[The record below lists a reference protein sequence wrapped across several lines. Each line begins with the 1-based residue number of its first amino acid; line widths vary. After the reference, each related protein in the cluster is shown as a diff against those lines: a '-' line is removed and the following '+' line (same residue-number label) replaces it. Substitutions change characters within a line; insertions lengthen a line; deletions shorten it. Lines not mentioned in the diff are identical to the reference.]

1 MTEALLVIYFLVLLY
16 AMRAKPRY
24 VRGPWLFL
32 LRTFFPNWKFFHAV
46 GHVPHLRVR
55 AGVRSGGEDIWSAWR
70 EIYPRR
76 QRSVWH
82 LFHNPQTNLGLA
94 QQNLV
99 DHFWADVYDLPE
111 DGDIRQLVTY
121 PMMLRLAHAN
131 LPESSTGVPWT
142 HWQFDL
148 HMVLE
153 DCTGVVDAHTF
164 VLGPILPVEEGT

>member
-1 MTEALLVIYFLVLLY
+1 MTEALLVIYFLALLY
-16 AMRAKPRY
+16 ALRAKPRY

-55 AGVRSGGEDIWSAWR
+55 AGVHAGGEEQWSDWQV
-70 EIYPRR
+70 IYPRR
-76 QRSVWH
+76 ERHWWH
-82 LFHNPQTNLGLA
+82 LFHNPHTNLGLA

-111 DGDIRQLVTY
+111 GGDIRQLVTY
-121 PMMLRLAHAN
+121 PMMLRLAQGH
-131 LPESSTGVPWT
+131 LPEPTAGTPWT
-142 HWQFDL
+142 HWQMDL

-153 DCTGVVDAHTF
+153 NRTAVVDAHTF
-164 VLGPILPVEEGT
+164 VLGPVLPVGEGA